1 MAVTTN
7 KQQADTGTKMIHIG
21 KNTKST
27 IISKGISAGQ
37 SNNSYRGE
45 VRIGKKASGARN
57 YSVCD
62 SMLIGQE
69 SGAHTFPYISSQNS
83 DSSVEHEA
91 TTSRVGEEQIF
102 YLMQRGIS
110 EQDAISMII
119 NGFVKE
125 VLKELPLE
133 FAVEANKLLDIKL
146 EGSVG

>member
-1 MAVTTN
+1 MLSEN
-7 KQQADTGTKMIHIG
+7 
-21 KNTKST
+21 
-27 IISKGISAGQ
+27 
-37 SNNSYRGE
+37 
-45 VRIGKKASGARN
+45 AS
-57 YSVCD
+57 
-62 SMLIGQE
+62 
-69 SGAHTFPYISSQNS
+69 
-83 DSSVEHEA
+83 SSVEHEA

-119 NGFVKE
+119 NGFVKD

>member
-1 MAVTTN
+1 
-7 KQQADTGTKMIHIG
+7 
-21 KNTKST
+21 S
-27 IISKGISAGQ
+27 
-37 SNNSYRGE
+37 
-45 VRIGKKASGARN
+45 
-57 YSVCD
+57 
-62 SMLIGQE
+62 
-69 SGAHTFPYISSQNS
+69 
-83 DSSVEHEA
+83 SSVEHEA

-119 NGFVKE
+119 NGFVKD

>member
-1 MAVTTN
+1 MC
-7 KQQADTGTKMIHIG
+7 I
-21 KNTKST
+21 
-27 IISKGISAGQ
+27 
-37 SNNSYRGE
+37 R
-45 VRIGKKASGARN
+45 
-57 YSVCD
+57 D
-62 SMLIGQE
+62 S
-69 SGAHTFPYISSQNS
+69 
-83 DSSVEHEA
+83 SSVEHEA

-119 NGFVKE
+119 NGFVKD